1 MSASDVAI
9 LAALITSIIASSAFI
24 GVVNYSYQYGVMPD
38 LSGNSVPGQITLHPG
53 GIGTTTGQDYT
64 STDPSAWSPNFS
76 ILSGNWVPSPPAGM
90 ILQSGGLSTILL
102 NGVASQN
109 NVYTVEYNVANNTCT
124 PTSCYQWSTKVRYS
138 SGGLKTSDL
147 TLTLTQTGLEL
158 YQGVSCTQNDVL
170 GCLLQGMPGS
180 GVQRIAQVNAPQIA
194 SAQQIVTVL
203 DQNENTLSV
212 YNYDQRLMYTKVPG
226 VASNIL
232 GNVNYAGITAQQT
245 GFTLRSINANIV
257 APSSPA
263 GSTAT
268 DTGII
273 GMIFGGISWVTNM
286 LSLFLIM
293 AGFVSSPLIPGWAF
307 MIVITPQV
315 IAILYI
321 AARLARGGG

>member
-1 MSASDVAI
+1 
-9 LAALITSIIASSAFI
+9 
-24 GVVNYSYQYGVMPD
+24 
-38 LSGNSVPGQITLHPG
+38 
-53 GIGTTTGQDYT
+53 
-64 STDPSAWSPNFS
+64 
-76 ILSGNWVPSPPAGM
+76 M

-124 PTSCYQWSTKVRYS
+124 PTSCYLWSTIVRYS
-138 SGGLKTSDL
+138 NGGLKTSDL
-147 TLTLTQTGLEL
+147 TLTLTQNGLEL
-158 YQGVSCTQNDVL
+158 SQGVSCTQNDVL

-180 GVQRIAQVNAPQIA
+180 GVQRIAQINAPQIA

-212 YNYDQRLMYTKVPG
+212 YNYGQRLMYTKVPG